1 MVAETAIPY
10 ACSEKA
16 NAALGWIDW
25 IVSVKLPLNFCEN
38 ELIRKYAGLS
48 PISKAMLKKNIAA
61 LVALVDE
68 SLYKSSP
75 TELYAD
81 DDDEYLGFVAA
92 HINSTG

>member
-68 SLYKSSP
+68 SLYKSR
-75 TELYAD
+75 
-81 DDDEYLGFVAA
+81 
-92 HINSTG
+92 